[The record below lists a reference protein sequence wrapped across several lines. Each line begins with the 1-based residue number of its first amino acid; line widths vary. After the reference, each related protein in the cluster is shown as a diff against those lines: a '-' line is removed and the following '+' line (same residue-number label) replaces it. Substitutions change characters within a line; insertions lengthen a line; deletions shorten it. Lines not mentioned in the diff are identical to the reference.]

1 VQRLNFLVFGLI
13 LVLVMLLRP
22 QGLLPSR
29 VREQELAKGTS
40 EEAVFDL
47 REES

>member
-1 VQRLNFLVFGLI
+1 
-13 LVLVMLLRP
+13 MLLRP

-40 EEAVFDL
+40 DEAVFDL